1 MFCFQLDHDVQDEL
15 RRAQDPVTM
24 GNVSGKVSVN
34 PVKGE
39 NQDSGETITD
49 GNIRDPMGE
58 IVVTMEGR

>member
-1 MFCFQLDHDVQDEL
+1 
-15 RRAQDPVTM
+15 M